1 MARKP
6 RLSHVD
12 ARGRVRMVD
21 VGAKAVTAREA
32 IARGSITMS
41 AEALT
46 QKYAPVAVATDWRTM
61 LPAHVLLVSID
72 TPTYD
77 NAPNN
82 EQANNYHCDE
92 KWFHGNLLLKSYLQT
107 TWFWK
112 GKIPHGSEIDVLKG
126 SVHEKYS

>member
-1 MARKP
+1 MSLLNRCFNRRSNMQKIKHAPATYTSER
-6 RLSHVD
+6 SS
-12 ARGRVRMVD
+12 
-21 VGAKAVTAREA
+21 TRE
-32 IARGSITMS
+32 T
-41 AEALT
+41 
-46 QKYAPVAVATDWRTM
+46 
-61 LPAHVLLVSID
+61 VSID